1 MTMSPLPAP
10 TGGAPVSKAR
20 GSLVAARVKP
30 AAVVVGSF
38 ALLLVLVQLVNS
50 TMASSRLDARFG
62 IVPRTWDGLIAV
74 LTAPLLHLN
83 WAHLLSNLL
92 PLLIFGFLIMLGTAR
107 QFVAVTA
114 LVWLVSGLGVW
125 LFGPAH
131 SATIGA
137 SGLVFGWLA
146 YLIARGVFTR
156 SFGQILLGVV
166 LLVIWGSLFWTGI
179 VRLAVADIT
188 GVVTISWQAH
198 LFGAIGGV
206 LAAFLVAKAD
216 GPRKPKQATPAIPP
230 SF

>member
-10 TGGAPVSKAR
+10 TGGAPVKKERS
-20 GSLVAARVKP
+20 SLVPARIKP
-30 AAVVVGSF
+30 AVIVVGSF
-38 ALLLVLVQLVNS
+38 AVLLVIIQLVNS
-50 TMASSRLDARFG
+50 AMASSRLDARFG
-62 IVPRTWDGLIAV
+62 IVPRTWDGLIGV

-125 LFGPAH
+125 LFGPGN

-156 SFGQILLGVV
+156 SFGQILLGVA

-179 VRLAVADIT
+179 VKVAVADIT

-216 GPRKPKQATPAIPP
+216 GPAKPKKATPAIPQ